1 MNTRFSAFFALM
13 CAACALTLPWGVTGS
28 AVAQNRA
35 PAAQRQRPNG
45 AGFNL
50 IQKLEAQ
57 LGAPL
62 SAEQK
67 RQIAEAGRATRE
79 ALIPAQ
85 NQFVQQVSQAI
96 GVSEAQIRAMM
107 PTIGQQN
114 NNFDKNI
121 IPKIEAILGRSLTA
135 QEIAEIGR
143 ADREKKAAMLPVQD
157 SFAQQISQITGLPAM
172 QIKGLLPQIVL

>member
-1 MNTRFSAFFALM
+1 M
-13 CAACALTLPWGVTGS
+13 CAAGALTLPWGVTGS

-50 IQKLEAQ
+50 IQKLEAR

-67 RQIAEAGRATRE
+67 RQIAEASRAARE

-85 NQFVQQVSQAI
+85 NRFVQRISQAT
-96 GVSEAQIRAMM
+96 GVSEALIGAML
-107 PTIGQQN
+107 PRIGQQN
-114 NNFDKNI
+114 SSDKNI

-135 QEIAEIGR
+135 EQRAEIGR
-143 ADREKKAAMLPVQD
+143 ADREKKTAMLPVQD
-157 SFAQQISQITGLPAM
+157 SFAQQLSLITGLPAQ
-172 QIKGLLPQIVL
+172 QIRAMLPQIGH

>member
-1 MNTRFSAFFALM
+1 MKIRFSAFFALM
-13 CAACALTLPWGVTGS
+13 CAAGALTLPWDVTGS
-28 AVAQNRA
+28 AVAQNRV

-62 SAEQK
+62 SVEQK
-67 RQIAEAGRATRE
+67 RQIAEASRAARE

-85 NQFVQQVSQAI
+85 NRFVQQVSQAT
-96 GVSEAQIRAMM
+96 GVSEPQIRAMM

-114 NNFDKNI
+114 SNFDKNI

-135 QEIAEIGR
+135 QEREEIGR

-157 SFAQQISQITGLPAM
+157 SFAQQLSQITGLPTQ
-172 QIKGLLPQIVL
+172 QIRAILPQIGL